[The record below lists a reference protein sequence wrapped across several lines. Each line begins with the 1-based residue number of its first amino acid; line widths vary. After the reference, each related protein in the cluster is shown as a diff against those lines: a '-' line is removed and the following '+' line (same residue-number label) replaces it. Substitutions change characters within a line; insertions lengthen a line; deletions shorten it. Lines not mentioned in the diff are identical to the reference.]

1 MSTRSSTIFGDSTL
15 TAKSLLN
22 QQQNETLPNAN
33 VQELELAGVIGFNGH
48 VPHGIL
54 LHPNDQHLIYPLG
67 STIVVRDLVHNTQT
81 FLHKGGHDR
90 AVSCLALSAT
100 GKYLASGQVTH
111 MGFGA
116 LVRNNHTILSGAKV
130 TGMQFTQLC
139 SFFDLQCPPLL
150 LLGLDLESRDF

>member
-1 MSTRSSTIFGDSTL
+1 MSTSSNIFGESSKISHNGDS
-15 TAKSLLN
+15 A
-22 QQQNETLPNAN
+22 QPNAN

-48 VPHGIL
+48 VPHGVL

-67 STIVVRDLVHNTQT
+67 STIVVRDLVNNTQT

-116 LVRNNHTILSGAKV
+116 LVIIWNLETFEIMHRLNVSGE
-130 TGMQFTQLC
+130 Q
-139 SFFDLQCPPLL
+139 
-150 LLGLDLESRDF
+150 